1 MQTAVCI
8 LFFFFGWIP
17 KSGITGLKGAKTLKN
32 KQKYVLKH
40 VVNNFQKGSLFL

>member
-8 LFFFFGWIP
+8 LDFFGWIP

-40 VVNNFQKGSLFL
+40 VVNNF